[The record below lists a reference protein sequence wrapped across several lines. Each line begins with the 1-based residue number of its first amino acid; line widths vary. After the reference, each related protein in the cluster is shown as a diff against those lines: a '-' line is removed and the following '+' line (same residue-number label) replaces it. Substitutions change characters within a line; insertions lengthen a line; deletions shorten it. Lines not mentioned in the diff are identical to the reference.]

1 MRGGDDKYSTPMYF
15 NSKPVDAYGGGDK
28 TSGYYSQESRA
39 AYTPVA
45 FSMPQAGVVAYKPPV
60 QTAGDAG
67 GRTFVEYDKTWV
79 EMNKSLVKVQEF
91 CLAHNMQVERE
102 RETVKELRT
111 ELDAKDEE
119 MDEIRAKV
127 EQLIQENR
135 DLKTEVRGLAPL
147 PEKVKK
153 LSSQLLEYQ
162 MAHKKILQAMEQDE
176 DEGNKA
182 ALRLYLEDFGFPAF
196 KEEGPAHAPSKYHRN
211 RKAGTDAV
219 SETTPT
225 NTDAALQ
232 STPGPTVGH
241 V

>member
-1 MRGGDDKYSTPMYF
+1 MRGGDDQYSTPMYF
-15 NSKPVDAYGGGDK
+15 NSRPVDAYGGGDK
-28 TSGYYSQESRA
+28 TSGYYSQEGRA
-39 AYTPVA
+39 AYTPA
-45 FSMPQAGVVAYKPPV
+45 TYAMPQTGMVAYKPPV

-102 RETVKELRT
+102 RETVKELRA

-135 DLKTEVRGLAPL
+135 DLKTEARGLAPL

-153 LSSQLLEYQ
+153 LSSQLLDYQ
-162 MAHKKILQAMEQDE
+162 MAHKRILQAIAEDE
-176 DEGNKA
+176 DDHNKTV
-182 ALRLYLEDFGFPAF
+182 LQLYLDDFGFPAL
-196 KEEGPAHAPSKYHRN
+196 KEEGPAHTPSRYHRN
-211 RKAGTDAV
+211 RKADTDAV

-225 NTDAALQ
+225 NTDAA
-232 STPGPTVGH
+232 
-241 V
+241 